1 MTRTASLSTHGLPV
15 WLGQVTMTLAV
26 NVPAVEYTCVTVGTV
41 VVTVG
46 EPSPKFHV
54 YVQPLVAG
62 TSVTVK
68 TAVAVA
74 GTVPDPAQPSTTTVT
89 SPIVGHGAGGLQR
102 SGTLVFASHSPSVQ
116 VAVTAIGL
124 SHAQSTFELNV
135 ANQFPALSIGTRI
148 LVGVPP
154 QSIVTFSSPVVH
166 PVAVPDTSIDV
177 GAVALEGRIPTTL
190 PIVIVQAMALEIAPS
205 GVLREHAFSGNS
217 GKCAGDALVI

>member
-1 MTRTASLSTHGLPV
+1 
-15 WLGQVTMTLAV
+15 
-26 NVPAVEYTCVTVGTV
+26 
-41 VVTVG
+41 
-46 EPSPKFHV
+46 
-54 YVQPLVAG
+54 
-62 TSVTVK
+62 
-68 TAVAVA
+68 
-74 GTVPDPAQPSTTTVT
+74 
-89 SPIVGHGAGGLQR
+89 
-102 SGTLVFASHSPSVQ
+102 VQ